1 MKRYKVKSLNYSK
14 SDKESDQ
21 YNVYLDNYSS
31 VEKLDEAVLMTAD
44 NYKEIFGY
52 KKSVVS
58 QEKKLISIL
67 RIKSVDSGYII
78 RRKYMKSL
86 FSGISKEEL
95 CLSPLSI
102 SLLSDSDNSSIVG
115 HNVEVSKG
123 SLYDVFRFYWDHP
136 FHATRISYRL
146 GLPSLLL
153 SIISLV
159 LSFTL

>member
-78 RRKYMKSL
+78 
-86 FSGISKEEL
+86 
-95 CLSPLSI
+95 
-102 SLLSDSDNSSIVG
+102 
-115 HNVEVSKG
+115 
-123 SLYDVFRFYWDHP
+123 
-136 FHATRISYRL
+136 
-146 GLPSLLL
+146 
-153 SIISLV
+153 
-159 LSFTL
+159 